1 MGVKKMKKRRFD
13 FQIFAEDAASDPA
26 TVPAGS
32 NDDKAATAQ
41 PKDEKPGKSEKDEK
55 KYSDA
60 DLDEIIGKKFAKWQ
74 KDQEKKVDEAKKLAA
89 MNEQQK
95 AEYERDQLQKQLD
108 EYKRKDT
115 LSEMT
120 KTARK
125 MLTDAGI
132 PASDEVLSILVTTDA
147 EKTKN
152 AVDSYSKAF
161 KAAVEDAVKERLKG
175 NPPTKGTGGGVGTMT
190 KAEILA
196 IKDPELRQKK
206 MLENKHLFNF

>member
-1 MGVKKMKKRRFD
+1 MKKTRKINL
-13 FQIFAEDAASDPA
+13 QLFAEDAATGTESVTAEENVDRA
-26 TVPAGS
+26 AAEQ
-32 NDDKAATAQ
+32 DKGTKETKSG
-41 PKDEKPGKSEKDEK
+41 KDTDEK
-55 KYSDA
+55 KYSDK
-60 DLDEIIGKKFAKWQ
+60 DLDEIINKKFAKWQ
-74 KDQEKKVDEAKKLAA
+74 KDQDKKVDEAKKLAA

-95 AEYERDQLQKQLD
+95 AEYERDELKKQLD

-132 PASDEVLSILVTTDA
+132 SASDEILSILVTTDA
-147 EKTKN
+147 EKTKA
-152 AVDSYSKAF
+152 AVDGYSKAF
-161 KAAVEDAVKERLKG
+161 NKALEEAVKEKLKG
-175 NPPTKGTGGGVGTMT
+175 NPPTKGTGGGTVSMT

>member
-1 MGVKKMKKRRFD
+1 MKKRRLNL
-13 FQIFAEDAASDPA
+13 QLFAEDAATDPKPVTA
-26 TVPAGS
+26 EG
-32 NDDKAATAQ
+32 NDDKAAAGQ
-41 PKDEKPGKSEKDEK
+41 DKDEKPGKSEKSAEK

-74 KDQEKKVDEAKKLAA
+74 QEQDKKVKAAADEAKKLAEMDA
-89 MNEQQK
+89 KQR

-161 KAAVEDAVKERLKG
+161 KAALDDAVKERLKG
-175 NPPTKGTGGGVGTMT
+175 NPPTKGTGGGTTTMT

>member
-1 MGVKKMKKRRFD
+1 MKKKNLYL
-13 FQIFAEDAASDPA
+13 QLFAEAEGAAGAESV
-26 TVPAGS
+26 TAGS
-32 NDDKAATAQ
+32 DDNGAAAEQDKAG
-41 PKDEKPGKSEKDEK
+41 KDTKPGKDNEEK
-55 KYSDA
+55 KYSDK

-74 KDQEKKVDEAKKLAA
+74 KDQEKKVDEAKKFAA

-132 PASDEVLSILVTTDA
+132 SASDEILTILVTTDA
-147 EKTKN
+147 AKTKT
-152 AVDSYSKAF
+152 AVDSYTKAF
-161 KAAVEDAVKERLKG
+161 KEAVENAVKERLKG
-175 NPPTKGTGGGVGTMT
+175 NPPTKGTGGGTATMT
-190 KAEILA
+190 KAEIMA
-196 IKDPELRQKK
+196 IKDPELRQQK

>member
-1 MGVKKMKKRRFD
+1 MKKKNLYL
-13 FQIFAEDAASDPA
+13 QLFAEAEGAAAADPA
-26 TVPAGS
+26 PAEG
-32 NDDKAATAQ
+32 DDSGAAAEQ
-41 PKDEKPGKSEKDEK
+41 PKTGRGAKPAKDEEEK
-55 KYSDA
+55 KYSDK

-74 KDQEKKVDEAKKLAA
+74 KDQEKKVDEAKKFAA

-115 LSEMT
+115 LTEMT

-147 EKTKN
+147 EKTKT

-161 KAAVEDAVKERLKG
+161 KEAVENAVKERLKG
-175 NPPTKGTGGGVGTMT
+175 NPPTKGTGGGVATMT
-190 KAEILA
+190 KADIMA
-196 IKDPELRQKK
+196 IKDPELRQQK